1 MDYRITEDMIAS
13 LRIRVRKEVSY
24 ARYLHILGVERC
36 AMRMA
41 ELMGDA
47 LERESL
53 NTIRAAALLHDVT
66 KDKGLTWF
74 LDFIKKCSITVPEG
88 ESEQLYHTLTAPDY
102 IASEYPEFASSEIL
116 SAVRKHTTGDAEMS
130 VIDKIICLA
139 DYIEDGRKNFTCS
152 QVRDY
157 FYAYDFKN
165 ADADGRNNR
174 LNNALL
180 AAFRFTRDYVIKK
193 NEKLSDRTNVAIMS
207 LEKET
212 EAYKNKSNLN

>member
-1 MDYRITEDMIAS
+1 MEYRITEDMIAS

-41 ELMGDA
+41 ELLGDA
-47 LERESL
+47 VEKESL
-53 NTIRAAALLHDVT
+53 NTVRAAALLHDVT

-74 LDFIKKCSITVPEG
+74 IDFIKRNSILVPAG

-102 IASEYPEFASSEIL
+102 IVAEYPEFASPEIL
-116 SAVRKHTTGDAEMS
+116 SAVRKHTTGDGEMS

-152 QVRDY
+152 QVRDF
-157 FYAYDFKN
+157 FYSFDYKSAPAEARVD
-165 ADADGRNNR
+165 RMNR
-174 LNNALL
+174 SLL
-180 AAFRFTRDYVIKK
+180 MAFRFTRDYIIKK
-193 NEKLSDRTNVAIMS
+193 NERLSDRTNTAIGA
-207 LEKET
+207 LEGET
-212 EAYKNKSNLN
+212 EAYKKLTEI